1 MKIASHNS
9 NDNPFSGT
17 LPKWFFFL
25 GCVSFWVS
33 RYWYWSITEE
43 LPFSDMAD
51 FDSTARTIL
60 SSFCFDF
67 NSFFR
72 GYNVP
77 TVPALRAIQIF
88 LLGDSMRGWQLFQAA
103 LLFVGMLWLSRELLL
118 STRSRWLVVVFLW
131 TFVLSKSSLF
141 WSLKL
146 AREGVGEAFTVLVS
160 AAIMN
165 MRRTRTVNTHLVAG
179 GLFAAAMLVRGSF
192 IFALPLVACLVL
204 VRDFSLLRKD
214 YLKSLALKG
223 SCLFIIGLL
232 AVWGPWVFRSYRLYG
247 HPVLLSTVGPYVF
260 FWDLGE
266 VRVRAESGDEIVFST
281 NTLQTEAY
289 TKFHNDYEAF
299 QYSKKLMGLY
309 VRQNLQKL
317 PALFASRVVRTI
329 TDRDVHLTKV
339 SRFDLFPGTSF
350 DEDVLRDKSMAV
362 VVLGLTGLVALSIV
376 YGSASLAVLFL
387 LTFIPWINAA
397 IMIGYARMLESFISL
412 LLFGQ
417 VALVFCICRVTLG
430 HLRRFKTLEMRE

>member
-1 MKIASHNS
+1 MKIVSHISHDS
-9 NDNPFSGT
+9 NNNLLDGA
-17 LPKWFFFL
+17 LYKWLFL
-25 GCVSFWVS
+25 AGCAAFWVS

-43 LPFSDMAD
+43 VPFSDMAD
-51 FDSTARTIL
+51 FDITARTIL

-67 NSFFR
+67 NPFFR

-103 LLFVGMLWLSRELLL
+103 LLFAGMLWLSRELFL
-118 STRSRWLVVVFLW
+118 STRARWLVLAFLW

-146 AREGVGEAFTVLVS
+146 AREGVGEAFTLLVS
-160 AAIMN
+160 AAIMHT
-165 MRRTRTVNTHLVAG
+165 RRTRTAGAHLTAG

-192 IFALPLVACLVL
+192 IFALPFVACLVL
-204 VRDFSLLRKD
+204 VRDFSLLRKGH
-214 YLKSLALKG
+214 LKSLALKG
-223 SCLFIIGLL
+223 TCLFIVGLL

-266 VRVRAESGDEIVFST
+266 VKVRTESGEDFVFST

-289 TKFHNDYEAF
+289 SKFSNDYEAF
-299 QYSKKLMGLY
+299 QYSKKLMNLY
-309 VRQNLQKL
+309 VRQNLRTL
-317 PALFASRVVRTI
+317 PTLFASRIVRTI

-350 DEDVLRDKSMAV
+350 DDAVLRDKSMAV
-362 VVLGLTGLVALSIV
+362 VMLGLLGLLALSIV
-376 YGSASLAVLFL
+376 YASPSLAVLFL
-387 LTFIPWINAA
+387 LTFIPWVNAA
-397 IMIGYARMLESFISL
+397 IMIGYARMLESFISF

-417 VALVFCICRVTLG
+417 VALVFCVYRIAANR
-430 HLRRFKTLEMRE
+430 LRS

>member
-1 MKIASHNS
+1 MKSMLHIS
-9 NDNPFSGT
+9 NDNFSNGA
-17 LPKWFFFL
+17 LAKLLFIV
-25 GCVSFWVS
+25 GCVAFWVS

-43 LPFSDMAD
+43 VPFSDMAD
-51 FDSTARTIL
+51 FDHTARTIL

-67 NSFFR
+67 NAFFR

-88 LLGDSMRGWQLFQAA
+88 LLGDSMRGWQLFQASI
-103 LLFVGMLWLSRELLL
+103 LFLGMLWVSRELLL
-118 STRSRWLVVVFLW
+118 STRSRWLVVLFLW

-146 AREGVGEAFTVLVS
+146 AREGVGEAFTLLVS
-160 AAIMN
+160 AAIMYA
-165 MRRTRTVNTHLVAG
+165 RRSRSAGAHLTAG

-204 VRDFSLLRKD
+204 VRDFSSLRRERV
-214 YLKSLALKG
+214 KSLALKG
-223 SCLFIIGLL
+223 VCLFAVGLL
-232 AVWGPWVFRSYRLYG
+232 VVWGPWVFRSYRLYG

-281 NTLQTEAY
+281 NTLQSEAY
-289 TKFHNDYEAF
+289 TKFSNDYEAF
-299 QYSKKLMGLY
+299 QYSKKLMNLY
-309 VRQNLQKL
+309 VRQNLRTL
-317 PALFASRVVRTI
+317 PTLFASRVVKTI
-329 TDRDVHLTKV
+329 TDHDVHLTKV

-350 DEDVLRDKSMAV
+350 DEAVLMDKSMV
-362 VVLGLTGLVALSIV
+362 VVVFGLLGLVALSVV
-376 YGSASLAVLFL
+376 YGSASLAVLFV

-397 IMIGYARMLESFISL
+397 IMIGYARMLESFISV

-417 VALVFCICRVTLG
+417 LALVFCLYRVVASRLKFWKAPQIG
-430 HLRRFKTLEMRE
+430 A

>member
-1 MKIASHNS
+1 
-9 NDNPFSGT
+9 
-17 LPKWFFFL
+17 
-25 GCVSFWVS
+25 
-33 RYWYWSITEE
+33 
-43 LPFSDMAD
+43 
-51 FDSTARTIL
+51 
-60 SSFCFDF
+60 
-67 NSFFR
+67 
-72 GYNVP
+72 
-77 TVPALRAIQIF
+77 
-88 LLGDSMRGWQLFQAA
+88 MRGWQLFQAA

-160 AAIMN
+160 AAIMQ

-266 VRVRAESGDEIVFST
+266 VRVRAESGEEIVFST

-289 TKFHNDYEAF
+289 TKFRNDYEAF

-309 VRQNLQKL
+309 VRQNLQTL
-317 PALFASRVVRTI
+317 PTLFASRVVRTI

-362 VVLGLTGLVALSIV
+362 VVLGLTGLVALPIL
-376 YGSASLAVLFL
+376 YGSASLVVLFL

-417 VALVFCICRVTLG
+417 VALVFCIWRVTVDR
-430 HLRRFKTLEMRE
+430 LRRFKTLEMRE